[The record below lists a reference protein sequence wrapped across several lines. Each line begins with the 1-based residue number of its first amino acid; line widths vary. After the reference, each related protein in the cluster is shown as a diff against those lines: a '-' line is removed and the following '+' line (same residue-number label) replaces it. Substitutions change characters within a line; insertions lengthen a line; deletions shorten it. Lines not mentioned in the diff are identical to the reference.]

1 MVDYQAAS
9 VIGAA
14 GMAVQ
19 KLRADTAALNL
30 ASAGTSRPPG
40 GLPYRA
46 ARVVVQT
53 GVASSFADL
62 MQAGQPPGR
71 LILPQAAGIVT
82 VDSTP
87 RMMHEPGH
95 PHADDRGYVA
105 YANVDTLAE
114 MLTIMNATRAYEA
127 NIAGMR
133 ATRAMALKAL
143 EIGGQR

>member
-1 MVDYQAAS
+1 VDYQAAS

-40 GLPYRA
+40 SVPYRA

-53 GVASSFADL
+53 SAAPSFADL
-62 MQAGQPPGR
+62 MQTGQLPSR
-71 LILPQAAGIVT
+71 LLPQAAGIVT
-82 VDSTP
+82 IESTP

-95 PHADDRGYVA
+95 PHADDKGFVA
-105 YANVDTLAE
+105 YASVDTLAE
-114 MLTIMNATRAYEA
+114 MLIIMNASRAYEA

>member
-1 MVDYQAAS
+1 MDYQAAS

-40 GLPYRA
+40 SVPYRP

-53 GVASSFADL
+53 SAAPSFADL
-62 MQAGQPPGR
+62 MQTGQLPSR
-71 LILPQAAGIVT
+71 LLPQAAGIVT
-82 VDSTP
+82 VESTP

-95 PHADDRGYVA
+95 PHADDKGFVA

-114 MLTIMNATRAYEA
+114 MLIIMNASRAYEA

>member
-1 MVDYQAAS
+1 MDYQAAS

-40 GLPYRA
+40 SLPYRA

-53 GVASSFADL
+53 GASSSFADL
-62 MQAGQPPGR
+62 MQAGQPAGR
-71 LILPQAAGIVT
+71 LMLPQAAGIVT

-114 MLTIMNATRAYEA
+114 MLTIMNASRAYEA

>member
-1 MVDYQAAS
+1 MDYQAAS
-9 VIGAA
+9 IIGAA

-30 ASAGTSRPPG
+30 ANAGSSRPPG
-40 GLPYRA
+40 SLPYRA
-46 ARVVVQT
+46 ARVVVQA
-53 GVASSFADL
+53 GAASSFASL

-71 LILPQAAGIVT
+71 LMLPQAAGIVT

-95 PHADDRGYVA
+95 PHADDRGFVA

-114 MLTIMNATRAYEA
+114 MVTIMNATRDYEA
-127 NIAGMR
+127 NIAGMS

-143 EIGGQR
+143 DIGGQR

>member
-1 MVDYQAAS
+1 MDYQAAS

-14 GMAVQ
+14 GMAIQ
-19 KLRADTAALNL
+19 KFRADTAALNL

-40 GLPYRA
+40 SAPYRA

-53 GVASSFADL
+53 SAAPSFADL
-62 MQAGQPPGR
+62 MQTGQLPSR
-71 LILPQAAGIVT
+71 LLPQAAGIVT

-95 PHADDRGYVA
+95 PHADDKGFVA

-114 MLTIMNATRAYEA
+114 MLIIMNASRAYEA

>member
-1 MVDYQAAS
+1 MDYQAAS

-40 GLPYRA
+40 SVPYRA

-53 GVASSFADL
+53 SAAPSFADL
-62 MQAGQPPGR
+62 MQTGQLPSR
-71 LILPQAAGIVT
+71 LLPQAAGIVT

-95 PHADDRGYVA
+95 PHADDKGFVA
-105 YANVDTLAE
+105 YASVDTLAE
-114 MLTIMNATRAYEA
+114 MLNIMNASRAYEA

>member
-1 MVDYQAAS
+1 MDYQAAS

-40 GLPYRA
+40 SVPYRA

-53 GVASSFADL
+53 SAAPSFADL
-62 MQAGQPPGR
+62 MQAGHLPSR
-71 LILPQAAGIVT
+71 LLLPQAAGIVT
-82 VDSTP
+82 VESTP

-95 PHADDRGYVA
+95 PHADDKGFVA

-114 MLTIMNATRAYEA
+114 MLIIMNASRAYEA

>member
-1 MVDYQAAS
+1 VDYQAAS
-9 VIGAA
+9 IIGAA

-19 KLRADTAALNL
+19 KMRADISAMNL
-30 ASAGTSRPPG
+30 ANAGSSRPPG
-40 GLPYRA
+40 ALPYRA

-53 GVASSFADL
+53 GAVPSFANL
-62 MQAGQPPGR
+62 MQSGQPPGG
-71 LILPQAAGIVT
+71 LMLPQIASIVT

-95 PHADDRGYVA
+95 PHADERGFVA
-105 YANVDTLAE
+105 YANVDSLSE
-114 MLTIMNATRAYEA
+114 MVTIMNATRAYEA
-127 NIAGMR
+127 NISGMS

>member
-1 MVDYQAAS
+1 MVDYQAALI
-9 VIGAA
+9 IGAA

-30 ASAGTSRPPG
+30 ASAGASRPPG
-40 GLPYRA
+40 SMPYRA

-53 GVASSFADL
+53 SATPSFTDL
-62 MQAGQPPGR
+62 MQAGHASGR
-71 LILPQAAGIVT
+71 LMLPRAAGTVT

-95 PHADDRGYVA
+95 PHADDRGFVA

-114 MLTIMNATRAYEA
+114 TLIIMNASRAYEA
-127 NIAGMR
+127 NLAGMS
-133 ATRAMALKAL
+133 ATRAMAMKAL

>member
-1 MVDYQAAS
+1 MDYQAAS

-30 ASAGTSRPPG
+30 ANAGTSRPPG
-40 GLPYRA
+40 SLPYRA

-53 GVASSFADL
+53 TATPSFADL
-62 MQAGQPPGR
+62 MQAGQLPSR
-71 LILPQAAGIVT
+71 LLLPQAAGIVT
-82 VDSTP
+82 VESTP

-95 PHADDRGYVA
+95 PHADDKGFVA

-114 MLTIMNATRAYEA
+114 MLIIMNASRAYEA